1 MTAEA
6 LRPGMPATPV
16 PGVTRTDHPAPAGID
31 GDGIDGDPGDPRVHA
46 AARDAGLP
54 DRLAHRVAALVPAIR
69 PPAAAADAEGRRP
82 VLVAC
87 DLDRTLVYSAA
98 ALGLTADDAAAP
110 RLAVAEVYR
119 GAPLS
124 FWTRDAETLLV
135 ALARVATVVPATT
148 RTRAQFARI
157 QLPPTAA
164 GVAVTTNG
172 GHLLV
177 DGAACPD
184 WSRTVADRLASTCA
198 PLGDVVDHLAR
209 VTAGAAWLRSSRV
222 AEDLFAYLV
231 VDRAEMPASFLADLT
246 SWCDGVGWTVSLQG
260 RKVYCVPRGL
270 TKSAAV
276 AEVADRYGLT
286 MTLAA
291 GDSLL
296 DGELLAVAD
305 AAVRP
310 AHGELHDTGW
320 RRPHV
325 TVTERSGVLG
335 GEELVGRLLATVLAG

>member
-1 MTAEA
+1 MTAEVLDSELGSVLPAA
-6 LRPGMPATPV
+6 LA
-16 PGVTRTDHPAPAGID
+16 
-31 GDGIDGDPGDPRVHA
+31 
-46 AARDAGLP
+46 AGLP
-54 DRLAHRVAALVPAIR
+54 DRLARRVADLRSPTGPLHA
-69 PPAAAADAEGRRP
+69 PPDADGRRP

-87 DLDRTLVYSAA
+87 DLDRTLIYSAA
-98 ALGLTADDAAAP
+98 ALGLTTDDAAAP

-124 FWTRDAETLLV
+124 YWTRDAETLLV

-148 RTRAQFARI
+148 RTRAQYARI
-157 QLPPTAA
+157 QLPPSTA

-172 GHLLV
+172 GHILV
-177 DGAACPD
+177 DGVACPD
-184 WSRTVADRLASTCA
+184 WSRATADRLASTCA
-198 PLGDVVDHLAR
+198 PLDDVVDHLAL

-231 VDRAEMPASFLADLT
+231 VDRAEMPASFLADLAA
-246 SWCDGVGWTVSLQG
+246 WCDGVGWTVSLQG

-286 MTLAA
+286 TTLAA

-305 AAVRP
+305 VAVRP

-320 RRPHV
+320 LAPHL

-335 GEELVGRLLATVLAG
+335 GEELVGRLLAAVLAGCA

>member
-1 MTAEA
+1 MTADV
-6 LRPGMPATPV
+6 RPPGRPAV
-16 PGVTRTDHPAPAGID
+16 PAPGGTPDASD
-31 GDGIDGDPGDPRVHA
+31 GSPADPRVLV

-54 DRLAHRVAALVPAIR
+54 DRLACRVAALVPPIR
-69 PPAAAADAEGRRP
+69 PPGAPPDGDGRRP

-87 DLDRTLVYSAA
+87 DLDRTLVYSGA
-98 ALGLTADDAAAP
+98 ALGLTGDDAAAP

-124 FWTRDAETLLV
+124 YWTRDAETLLI

-157 QLPPTAA
+157 QLPPAA
-164 GVAVTTNG
+164 ARVAITTNG

-177 DGAACPD
+177 GGAACPD
-184 WSRTVADRLASTCA
+184 WSRTVADRLARTCA
-198 PLGDVVDHLAR
+198 PLADVVSHLAR
-209 VTAGAAWLRSSRV
+209 MTADAAWLRSSRV

-231 VDRAEMPASFLADLT
+231 VDRAEMPTSFLADLT
-246 SWCDGVGWTVSLQG
+246 EWCDGVGWTVSLQG

-276 AEVADRYGLT
+276 AEVAVRYGLAP
-286 MTLAA
+286 TLAA

-325 TVTERSGVLG
+325 AVTELSGVLG

>member
-1 MTAEA
+1 MTGTA
-6 LRPGMPATPV
+6 
-16 PGVTRTDHPAPAGID
+16 
-31 GDGIDGDPGDPRVHA
+31 
-46 AARDAGLP
+46 
-54 DRLAHRVAALVPAIR
+54 
-69 PPAAAADAEGRRP
+69 PPAAPVVPVPAADDLASAAIALGLPERLARRVASLAP
-82 VLVAC
+82 RIAHDGAGPAAAPRPSTTRALVAC

-98 ALGLTADDAAAP
+98 ALGLTTDDAAAP
-110 RLAVAEVYR
+110 ALLVAEVYG

-124 FWTRDAETLLV
+124 YWTRDAEAMLV

-157 QLPPTAA
+157 QLPASTAR
-164 GVAVTTNG
+164 VAVTTNG

-177 DGAACPD
+177 DGVACAD
-184 WSRTVADRLASTCA
+184 WSRTVAGRLAGASA
-198 PLGDVVDHLAR
+198 PLGDVVAHLTAT
-209 VTAGAAWLRSSRV
+209 TAGADWLRSQRA

-231 VDRAEMPASFLADLT
+231 VDRAAMPASWLTDLAA
-246 SWCDGVGWTVSLQG
+246 WCDGVGWTVSLQG

-286 MTLAA
+286 TVLAA

-296 DGELLAVAD
+296 DGELLAAAD
-305 AAVRP
+305 VAVRP

-320 RRPHV
+320 VAPHL
-325 TVTERSGVLG
+325 TVTEAAGVLG
-335 GEELVGRLLATVLAG
+335 GEELVGRLLAAVLAGR